1 MQNQFFDLYRNGI
14 TTATQVATM
23 SLQNA
28 ARLQETQLGMVRDIL
43 DESTRSAERL
53 NNAKS
58 IDELLALQSQLAG
71 AQLGRIAE
79 FWSSVWQAAAEN
91 QRSLFQQVRSQ
102 SRSSEDVA
110 RAAANQ
116 VSRAAGSVREAS
128 APAQHERKHQEQ
140 QRKSA

>member
-102 SRSSEDVA
+102 SRSAEDVA

-128 APAQHERKHQEQ
+128 APQ

>member
-14 TTATQVATM
+14 ATATQVATM

-28 ARLQETQLGMVRDIL
+28 ARLQEKQLGMVRDIL

-53 NNAKS
+53 NNARS
-58 IDELLALQSQLAG
+58 IDELMAVQSQLAG

-91 QRSLFQQVRSQ
+91 QQSLFQQVRSQ
-102 SRSSEDVA
+102 SRSAEDVA

-128 APAQHERKHQEQ
+128 APQH
-140 QRKSA
+140 RKSA

>member
-28 ARLQETQLGMVRDIL
+28 ARLQEKQLGMVRDIL

-53 NNAKS
+53 NNART
-58 IDELLALQSQLAG
+58 IDELIAVQSQLAG

-91 QRSLFQQVRSQ
+91 QQSLFQQVRSQ
-102 SRSSEDVA
+102 SRGSEDVV
-110 RAAANQ
+110 RAAADQ
-116 VSRAAGSVREAS
+116 ISRAAGSVRES
-128 APAQHERKHQEQ
+128 ANAAQHERKQEQ
-140 QRKSA
+140 RKHA

>member
-28 ARLQETQLGMVRDIL
+28 ARLQQT
-43 DESTRSAERL
+43 
-53 NNAKS
+53 
-58 IDELLALQSQLAG
+58 QLAG

-116 VSRAAGSVREAS
+116 ASRAAGSVREAS
-128 APAQHERKHQEQ
+128 APQ

>member
-1 MQNQFFDLYRNGI
+1 MECHFFDLYRNGI
-14 TTATQVATM
+14 TTATQVDTM

-116 VSRAAGSVREAS
+116 GSRAAGSVREAI
-128 APAQHERKHQEQ
+128 APQ

>member
-102 SRSSEDVA
+102 PRSSEDVA
-110 RAAANQ
+110 RASANQ
-116 VSRAAGSVREAS
+116 VSRADRSVREAR
-128 APAQHERKHQEQ
+128 APQ
-140 QRKSA
+140 QRKSDYTSCGP

>member
-128 APAQHERKHQEQ
+128 APQ

>member
-1 MQNQFFDLYRNGI
+1 MQNQFFDLYRSGI
-14 TTATQVATM
+14 MTAAEVARM
-23 SLQNA
+23 SLQNV
-28 ARLQETQLGMVRDIL
+28 ARLQEKQLGMVRDIL

-91 QRSLFQQVRSQ
+91 QRALFQQVRSHAP
-102 SRSSEDVA
+102 SS
-110 RAAANQ
+110 
-116 VSRAAGSVREAS
+116 
-128 APAQHERKHQEQ
+128 
-140 QRKSA
+140 

>member
-28 ARLQETQLGMVRDIL
+28 ARLQEKQLGMVRDIL

-91 QRSLFQQVRSQ
+91 QRSLFQQAHSQ
-102 SRSSEDVA
+102 SRSAEDVA

-128 APAQHERKHQEQ
+128 APQ